1 MNPFSPTINLMNG
14 NKNTMRRMGPV
25 IRPLEGDISP
35 EDSLLLNAIVDKAK
49 DYRDFKERDI
59 RDLVY
64 LKWITHD
71 DISIKKNGKLFFF
84 FCLDVR
90 DRDNLEALGSA
101 CFDGALF
108 LFTKCKPRASFQSF
122 SFHPITNLD

>member
-1 MNPFSPTINLMNG
+1 MNPFSPTINLMNC
-14 NKNTMRRMGPV
+14 NTMRRMGPV

-71 DISIKKNGKLFFF
+71 DISIKKKMVN
-84 FCLDVR
+84 
-90 DRDNLEALGSA
+90 S
-101 CFDGALF
+101 
-108 LFTKCKPRASFQSF
+108 SF
-122 SFHPITNLD
+122 SSA